1 MVYWDKSSKFLFMDK
16 KVVLVHDFLVTRGG
30 AERVLRELCDMFPD
44 APVYTLLYD
53 ETAMG
58 DMFSD
63 RVIRTSLLQRFPKFL
78 RRRYRWLLPFFSPSV
93 EAFDLREYDVVI
105 SSSGAWSKGIVTK
118 LKTKHLAYIHSPM
131 RYVWDYNERYLRP
144 RWGFSVCRR
153 IILSYL
159 RVWDR
164 MAADRPDALVANSEY
179 TRRRIEKYYRRDAG
193 VVYPPVTLGEHTDPE
208 ALLDETLR
216 AKEYFLVVSRLTQSK
231 NVSIVIEAFQKLHFP
246 LLIIGEGY
254 DESSIRKYEASRV
267 EFLGRKSDGEV
278 ARYMANAQAL
288 IFPSEDDFGM
298 TAVEA
303 LQMGTPVIA
312 LKKGGALET
321 VEENVTGIFFSAPVS
336 VAVAD
341 GIRRFLEH
349 GSWDKKYIRE
359 RGLQFSRERF
369 RKGILAEIEKMG

>member
-1 MVYWDKSSKFLFMDK
+1 M
-16 KVVLVHDFLVTRGG
+16 HDFLVTRGG